1 MWGEADSPWCQQERE
16 GESLAWSDKRCRGHL
31 RMEGGRELPCG
42 SCQSPPMPVSLLLGT
57 SVTVWREAGKNSRAT
72 TWKNISLPP
81 SPDYGVF
88 VLSWAFLLPLDKMG
102 TGQWQCL
109 FLRVQVCKR
118 KKQPRP
124 FDCSSKPKCPRFY
137 GTHLTAQAV
146 PQEAPTRVRAKGFTS
161 IWIFLCCWVGLS
173 WRLGLLNP
181 QEKNNLTSWL
191 MSRSV
196 GERSGPN
203 SVEIAKGRRGR
214 RSVHITMATAQI
226 TQRMVYRQKEMPAAP
241 PPSTPMLSLS

>member
-1 MWGEADSPWCQQERE
+1 MAMSVSACTSLQEKE
-16 GESLAWSDKRCRGHL
+16 
-31 RMEGGRELPCG
+31 
-42 SCQSPPMPVSLLLGT
+42 
-57 SVTVWREAGKNSRAT
+57 T
-72 TWKNISLPP
+72 T
-81 SPDYGVF
+81 
-88 VLSWAFLLPLDKMG
+88 
-102 TGQWQCL
+102 
-109 FLRVQVCKR
+109 
-118 KKQPRP
+118 P

-196 GERSGPN
+196 GERWEPN
-203 SVEIAKGRRGR
+203 SVEIAKGRRGG
-214 RSVHITMATAQI
+214 RSGHITMATAQI
-226 TQRMVYRQKEMPAAP
+226 TQRMVYRQKEMPDAP
-241 PPSTPMLSLS
+241 PPLNPDALALLANVPFPGQLMGVAFFFAQRTESSADWENMTEQGLDLSVCCCCCSTQEELEDMEKWGTVLALPVSY